1 LHNAGN
7 AKDNLLNKYNEDEV
21 TMSKILIIDGDD
33 SIRKS
38 LGVSL
43 TEKGYDVEAAIKPVD
58 MNRLDRAIAEA
69 MKH

>member
-1 LHNAGN
+1 
-7 AKDNLLNKYNEDEV
+7 
-21 TMSKILIIDGDD
+21 MSKILIIDGDD